1 MHDIDAR
8 IREIS
13 GTNNYMEHLQKVTGD
28 IFRVDMDMWRD
39 KNSRIC
45 TADKNVM
52 KLLSQIKGADSG
64 INKTYDD
71 FKKIH
76 ETLSLSSK
84 SFTEKVKKS
93 NKTGKTKTRIIITPG
108 YTPKE
113 LVNTPWFKQITSIE
127 NSIQK
132 YFSEMFCDES
142 SEKDKNDHAK
152 TDFMHVS
159 YSDLE
164 DIYSKHPELVEVK
177 KCLNCTVNNA
187 KILQSFVLMK
197 RACKD
202 IINILL
208 LPMYDVEGTI
218 NSHWNQIDRIFKN
231 KTFQQHAQGVTPSD
245 VIRILHQFI
254 IAKYRADIT
263 GNNKHYVKLFFG
275 AVGDDTISNMDGARF
290 MEIMDSIDLSAFDKD
305 DKVYRFATSAK
316 TIMQKIAQNEALT
329 PKMLEEITQMMNG
342 DGSLMKDMMN
352 GAEGE
357 SSKSVKSKGKKK
369 GNTKQKNTEKT
380 VLKEETKEITDEDAE
395 LMLLDKDLEM

>member
-28 IFRVDMDMWRD
+28 IYRVDVDMWKE
-39 KNSRIC
+39 KNARIC

-52 KLLSQIKGADSG
+52 KLLAQIKCLDAG
-64 INKTYDD
+64 ILKTHDD

-76 ETLSLSSK
+76 ESISLSTR

-93 NKTGKTKTRIIITPG
+93 NKTGKTKSRIIISPG

-113 LVNTPWFKQITSIE
+113 LVNTSWFKQITHLE
-127 NSIQK
+127 NTIQK

-142 SEKDKNDHAK
+142 TEKDKNEHAK

-177 KCLNCTVNNA
+177 KCLNCTVNSA
-187 KILQSFVLMK
+187 RILQSFVLIK

-208 LPMYDVEGTI
+208 LPMYDVEATI
-218 NSHWNQIDRIFKN
+218 HSHWNQIDRIFKN
-231 KTFQQHAQGVTPSD
+231 KTFQQHAQGVTPAD
-245 VIRILHQFI
+245 VIKILHQFI

-290 MEIMDSIDLSAFDKD
+290 MEIMDSIDLTAFDKD
-305 DKVYRFATSAK
+305 DKVYQFATNAK

-329 PKMLEEITQMMNG
+329 PKMLEEITQMMDG
-342 DGSLMKDMMN
+342 DGSLMKDMIN
-352 GAEGE
+352 GAEDD
-357 SSKSVKSKGKKK
+357 SSKSSKGKGKKK
-369 GNTKQKNTEKT
+369 VSMKQKNSEKT
-380 VLKEETKEITDEDAE
+380 ALKEESKEITDEDAE
-395 LMLLDKDLEM
+395 LMLLDKDLDM